1 MEQTSIRRFQAVLLS
16 FIINLTVVSTATFST
31 QVMAATNNT
40 TTQITPAQ
48 LSSVAYNINT
58 NMAQRNLTTSERDLY
73 RQLYNIANS
82 QNSLYDP
89 SIFSA
94 VQQYENVRAKIRQQ
108 FAVVQQLAL
117 NTYGSRAQ
125 QKVLLATNAFIL
137 MYYDALSRNNPKF
150 YWPNLGVFVANDV
163 RSGYALTYSLSNA
176 LDPLNIKNG
185 QSIIIAGM
193 PVPTL
198 QSTIAQANN
207 ELIQGQANVMADI
220 GGLSVMHQHYD
231 SSILAQQLS
240 GYGTTLSQAFQ
251 LQKIADEEALRSGI
265 YSSQFKKLATNAA
278 ISFGIHE
285 QEKILQ
291 PMWDKPLMRDF
302 ANINNFMLSLSLEN
316 LGLRGDIFVGVNK
329 FKLIF
334 TPYLIIR
341 APFTATNLANV
352 QHRIAIARNGFTVL
366 NEWKQN
372 IFFAPWIPVYQA
384 QIGKGEGLYQPVGAR

>member
-48 LSSVAYNINT
+48 LSSVAYNMNT

-163 RSGYALTYSLSNA
+163 RSGYALTFSLSNA